1 MKNNHTPEIRF
12 SGFTG
17 NWVEYKFEDMY
28 DVVSGYAFKMSD
40 YVQGGVPI
48 INGESIQHGSI
59 STKNLNFL
67 PEGFSDKYQNFILDN
82 GDIVLGLNRPI
93 TNGKLKIAQV
103 PKDLHGA
110 LLYQRAGKIIILNN
124 SNINFSY
131 QLLGNEVSKFV
142 LKEAVGSDQ
151 PFISTTKLK
160 KWLICIPALEE
171 EQTKIGNFLKQ
182 LDDTIA
188 LHQQELTTLKQ
199 TKQGFLQKMFPKEG
213 ESVPDVRFSGFTG
226 DWKLSK
232 IGDLLSSLK
241 SGLSRML
248 SNQDIGLPVIRAN
261 NINNGIL
268 DIDNDIKY
276 WYVDDPQGANTQ
288 NYLIHKNDILVNFI
302 NSEAKMGTA
311 AIVGSEPKRPTIYTT
326 NILNLRT
333 NQDANPYFIYSL
345 TMTERYKNYIKT
357 ITKPAVNQA
366 SFTTVDF
373 KKYEFLAPTIKEQI
387 KIGEFFKQ
395 LDDTIALHQREL
407 DALKETKKAF
417 LQKMFA

>member
-1 MKNNHTPEIRF
+1 MVKNKYTPEIRF
-12 SGFTG
+12 PGFTTCDWEKRKLG
-17 NWVEYKFEDMY
+17 ELAEFNPKSSLPEQFEYVDLESVIGTTMVSHRMEKKDTAPSRAQRLAQKGDVFYQTVRPYQKNNYLFDLPY
-28 DVVSGYAFKMSD
+28 DNYVFSTGYAQLRPNINSYFLLSRLQEERFVSIVLDRSTGTSYPAINSNDLAQIKM
-40 YVQGGVPI
+40 GVPS
-48 INGESIQHGSI
+48 EQ
-59 STKNLNFL
+59 
-67 PEGFSDKYQNFILDN
+67 Q
-82 GDIVLGLNRPI
+82 
-93 TNGKLKIAQV
+93 
-103 PKDLHGA
+103 
-110 LLYQRAGKIIILNN
+110 
-124 SNINFSY
+124 
-131 QLLGNEVSKFV
+131 
-142 LKEAVGSDQ
+142 
-151 PFISTTKLK
+151 
-160 KWLICIPALEE
+160 
-171 EQTKIGNFLKQ
+171 EQTKIGNFFKQ

-188 LHQQELTTLKQ
+188 LYQQELITLKQ

-213 ESVPDVRFSGFTG
+213 ESVPEVRFPGFTG

-232 IGDLLSSLK
+232 LSDFLSSLK

-276 WYVDDPQGANTQ
+276 WYIDDPQGANTQ

-311 AIVGSEPKRPTIYTT
+311 AIVDSEPKRPTIYTT

-345 TMTERYKNYIKT
+345 TMTEKYKNYIKT

-373 KKYEFLAPTIKEQI
+373 KRYEFLAPTIQEQI
-387 KIGEFFKQ
+387 KIGKFFKQ
-395 LDDTIALHQREL
+395 LDDMIVLHQREL